1 MLFHTPEFMI
11 LMTITLIFFYFQPK
25 WRIYTLALANILF
38 YGASGLG
45 YLALFIMIS
54 ILTYGVSI
62 YLRGNHGKV
71 FLWVGII
78 FNVVNLGFFKYSI
91 FLLTNLERVLG
102 FELVWESSFFT
113 KLVLP
118 VGISFYTFQMLAYLV
133 DIYKGKIEP
142 CKSFLDFWVF
152 IAFFAQLIAG
162 PIMRGKDL
170 IPQVEGLGRIN
181 LDYSR
186 IKLGLAYLALGLFK
200 KIILADQISAYA
212 DSFFNRGATL
222 SAGEVWVA
230 AYLFAFQIYFDFSA
244 YSEMAVG
251 VGHLFGI
258 TLDLNFK
265 TPYLSQT
272 PTEFWRR
279 WHITLSNWIKDYI
292 YIPLGGSRSGAVR
305 QQINLFLAMT
315 ISGLWHGAAW
325 TFVAW
330 GMFHGLLL
338 IGHKIYM
345 KVLSGLGLNNFREH
359 RVYKYFSIFIFFN
372 LTCIGWVFFR
382 AKGMGNA
389 LNMVMEMLTVNP
401 LVFLADK
408 GLLKYLMIII
418 MLFILHIVEYLVRE
432 KHNKVSHI
440 WHKYFPSP
448 IRGLAYTLFIV
459 ILVIFMQNEQNSFI
473 YFQF

>member
-1 MLFHTPEFMI
+1 
-11 LMTITLIFFYFQPK
+11 
-25 WRIYTLALANILF
+25 
-38 YGASGLG
+38 
-45 YLALFIMIS
+45 
-54 ILTYGVSI
+54 
-62 YLRGNHGKV
+62 
-71 FLWVGII
+71 
-78 FNVVNLGFFKYSI
+78 
-91 FLLTNLERVLG
+91 
-102 FELVWESSFFT
+102 
-113 KLVLP
+113 VLP
-118 VGISFYTFQMLAYLV
+118 IGISFYTFQMIAYLV

-170 IPQVEGLGRIN
+170 IPQVEGLGKIRIDN
-181 LDYSR
+181 KR

-200 KIILADQISAYA
+200 KIILADHISVYA
-212 DSFFNRGATL
+212 DSFFNRGTAL
-222 SAGEVWVA
+222 SGGEVWIA

-244 YSEMAVG
+244 YSEMALG

-265 TPYLSQT
+265 TPYLSQN
-272 PTEFWRR
+272 PTEFWKR

-292 YIPLGGSRSGAVR
+292 YIPLGGSRSGEVR
-305 QQINLFLAMT
+305 QQANLFLAMA

-325 TFVAW
+325 TFIAW
-330 GMFHGLLL
+330 GMFHGVLL

-345 KVLSGLGLNNFREH
+345 KITARLGLNNLKEKK
-359 RVYKYFSIFIFFN
+359 VYYYLSIFTFFH

-389 LNMVMEMLTVNP
+389 LNLVLKMLTANP

-408 GLLKYLMIII
+408 GLLKYFLIIAI
-418 MLFILHIVEYLVRE
+418 LFALHIFEYFVRE
-432 KHNKVSHI
+432 KNYQVLKI
-440 WHKYFPSP
+440 WYTYFPSP
-448 IRGLAYTLFIV
+448 IRGLAYTLLIV